1 MFIPREGLPCE
12 RQLLSWCQHLSI
24 ISSRF
29 ISEKTK
35 PPVCCASTQQDSAC
49 PTNTK
54 KGSGCLTV
62 TAGIKAEGV
71 AHAHQ
76 ATGASSSCQ
85 CPGPPCQVSTLESW
99 VVPSGSPCLVS
110 ALESW
115 VVPSGPPCLVSTLE
129 LWVVPVG
136 LPVRCPLWSHGWYP
150 WASLP
155 GVHSGVMGTWPDGD
169 WGSPDYYIQISKR
182 QAQGR
187 GSDQIPYVLGGRITS
202 GSSFR

>member
-136 LPVRCPLWSHGWYP
+136 LPVGCPLWSRGWCP
-150 WASLP
+150 WASLT
-155 GVHSGVMGTWPDGD
+155 GVHSRVVGGARGPPCRGSTLESWVVPVGLPDGC
-169 WGSPDYYIQISKR
+169 P
-182 QAQGR
+182 
-187 GSDQIPYVLGGRITS
+187 L
-202 GSSFR
+202 

>member
-24 ISSRF
+24 TSSRF
-29 ISEKTK
+29 ILEKTK

-54 KGSGCLTV
+54 KDCGCLIV
-62 TAGIKAEGV
+62 TAGIKAEGL

-76 ATGASSSCQ
+76 ATGASPSCQ
-85 CPGPPCQVSTLESW
+85 CPRPPCQVSTLELR
-99 VVPSGSPCLVS
+99 VVPL
-110 ALESW
+110 
-115 VVPSGPPCLVSTLE
+115 
-129 LWVVPVG
+129 G
-136 LPVRCPLWSHGWYP
+136 LPAWCPLWSHGWCL
-150 WASLP
+150 WVTLP
-155 GVHSGVMGTWPDGD
+155 GVHSGIMGTWPDGD

-187 GSDQIPYVLGGRITS
+187 GSDQIPYVSGGRITS
-202 GSSFR
+202 GSSFQ